1 MWKSIRNSVFR
12 FATPCFTFF
21 RNKIIL
27 TMIYSFLHLIYS
39 FVSFR
44 FIGFLHSCTF
54 KTQLM
59 DAAFPFFFS
68 FYNILFNSFTKIIV
82 HLPKNL
88 RFMFTN
94 QMMINAQ
101 KFQPVSFSTNIFAV
115 FSHNR
120 CNYVINIVF
129 FSLNFFKCIF
139 Q

>member
-44 FIGFLHSCTF
+44 FIGFVHSCTF
-54 KTQLM
+54 KTQLWM
-59 DAAFPFFFS
+59 LLFHLFFFH
-68 FYNILFNSFTKIIV
+68 FTTYFVTVLRKLLFIYPRTISPFHV
-82 HLPKNL
+82 YQLSDD
-88 RFMFTN
+88 
-94 QMMINAQ
+94 Q
-101 KFQPVSFSTNIFAV
+101 KFQPVSISTNIFAV

-120 CNYVINIVF
+120 
-129 FSLNFFKCIF
+129 
-139 Q
+139 